1 MSNPESY
8 YCVTED
14 TVEYVHLSR
23 VEAFRIR
30 LFYADPG
37 STPVILV
44 ENTDMDGVS
53 PSTLGLKIARH
64 VWAIIFGMPDHTKFR
79 LSDVRYYERNR
90 GSDGMVCLCRFH
102 TAGKTNTRFMPI
114 AVDRTELPHDFLY
127 NQLKI
132 ADTRKVTA

>member
-14 TVEYVHLSR
+14 TVAYSHLSR
-23 VEAFRIR
+23 MEFFRIR

-37 STPVILV
+37 SKPVVLV

-64 VWAIIFGMPDHTKFR
+64 VWAIIFGMPDITKYR
-79 LSDVRYYERNR
+79 MADMRYYERNR
-90 GSDGMVCLCRFH
+90 GQDGMVCLCRFH
-102 TAGKTNTRFMPI
+102 MAGKTNTRFMPV
-114 AVDRTELPHDFLY
+114 AVDRTELPPAFLY
-127 NQLKI
+127 SQLRI
-132 ADTRKVTA
+132 NDDRKVNA